1 MTKAANYYILG
12 KGRAV
17 VCIEIIDVDAGQ
29 RTQIAEHP
37 VEGKREARLVAA
49 QYDAQPWNF

>member
-1 MTKAANYYILG
+1 MTKAANFYKLD

-17 VCIEIIDVDAGQ
+17 VSIEIIDAGR
-29 RTQIAEHP
+29 RTHLCEHV

>member
-1 MTKAANYYILG
+1 MIKAANFYKLG

-17 VCIEIIDVDAGQ
+17 VQIEIIDAGH
-29 RTQIAEHP
+29 RTLLCEYA

-49 QYDAQPWNF
+49 QYGAQPWNF

>member
-1 MTKAANYYILG
+1 MIKAANFYKLG

-17 VCIEIIDVDAGQ
+17 VSIEIIDAGR
-29 RTQIAEHP
+29 RTHLCEHA

-49 QYDAQPWNF
+49 QYNAQPWNF

>member
-1 MTKAANYYILG
+1 MTKAANFYKLG

-17 VCIEIIDVDAGQ
+17 VQIEIIDAGR
-29 RTQIAEHP
+29 RTHLAEHQ

>member
-1 MTKAANYYILG
+1 MTKAANYYKLG

-17 VCIEIIDVDAGQ
+17 VCIEIIGAGQ
-29 RTQIAEHP
+29 RTRLAEHP

>member
-1 MTKAANYYILG
+1 MTKTANYYKLG

-17 VCIEIIDVDAGQ
+17 VNIDILDGGR
-29 RTQIAEHP
+29 RTRLAEHP

>member
-1 MTKAANYYILG
+1 MIKAANFYKLA

-17 VCIEIIDVDAGQ
+17 VSIEIIDAGR
-29 RTQIAEHP
+29 RTHLAEHQ